1 MKCYQF
7 IGIGEIDMIRVGVDV
22 GGTFTDIV
30 LEKVDKRGQQSIF
43 VHKVSSTPKDQ
54 SVGVVQGIVDIC
66 KMAEVAPSAVDMVFH
81 GTTVATNMVIERK
94 GAEVGMITTR
104 GFRDILHMARHKR
117 PHNFSLQY
125 DVPWQSKP
133 LVKRRN
139 RIVVDERLMPPT
151 GEIET
156 PLNEEQVREAALL
169 FKKRGLDSVI
179 ICFLFSF
186 LNDAHEQKAK
196 SIVQEVMPDA
206 FVSCSSEVVNVIRE
220 YERFSTA
227 AMNAYIGPGTSLY
240 LRRLKDR
247 LHENGVDAAVRIMQS
262 NGGISTI
269 ENSYVRP
276 VGLLLSGPAGGVIG
290 GRWTGAACKTK
301 NVITIDIGGTSAD
314 ISVIQNGELRIK
326 NPRDTEVASL
336 PVLVPMIDIDAI
348 GAGGGSIAYLDPGG
362 AFRVGPRSAGA
373 EPGPACYGK
382 GGMEPAVTD
391 AQVVLGRLD
400 PEHFL
405 GGDLKIDPSLAHK
418 AVDQHIAKKLG
429 LSVKDA
435 ALGILK
441 VVNNNMALA
450 ISGNSVAKGID
461 PRNFTL
467 MGFGGAG
474 PLHATALA
482 EMIHAKDVIAPLHP
496 GITAAM
502 GLLLTELQYE
512 FTRSVLIVADQAGDK
527 DFVEANKILSD
538 LKKLASSQLT
548 ADGIAVS
555 KQVFTAIA
563 ECRYVGQGFEL
574 RAFMPKEALS
584 KKNISAVVKSFY
596 ATHKQVYGHA
606 FDDQSVEIITLR
618 VVGSAKVD
626 TLKLPNLK
634 KGNRNNPVS
643 AKLYVRETVFDDG
656 KSVKTPRYDRSKLL
670 AGDKITGPALIVQH
684 NSTTLVPPKY
694 KAIVLGHGD
703 IHLSRGK

>member
-1 MKCYQF
+1 
-7 IGIGEIDMIRVGVDV
+7 MIRVGVDV

-30 LEKVDKRGQQSIF
+30 LERSGNGGKQSIF
-43 VHKVSSTPKDQ
+43 VHKVASTPADQ
-54 SVGVVQGIVDIC
+54 SIGVVKGIVEIC
-66 KMAEVAPSAVDMVFH
+66 RMADVPPGDVDMVFH

-139 RIVVDERLMPPT
+139 RIVVDERIMPPT
-151 GEIET
+151 GEVVV
-156 PLNEEQVREAALL
+156 PLDEAQVREAAEL
-169 FKKRGLDSVI
+169 FKKRGLDAVI
-179 ICFLFSF
+179 VCFLFSF
-186 LNDAHEQKAK
+186 LNDGHEKRAKA
-196 SIVQEVMPDA
+196 IVERIMPNA
-206 FVSCSSEVVNVIRE
+206 FICCSSEVVNVIRE
-220 YERFSTA
+220 YERFSTS
-227 AMNAYIGPGTSLY
+227 AMNAYIGPKTSLY
-240 LRRLKDR
+240 LRRLENR
-247 LHENGVDAAVRIMQS
+247 LKENGISAKVRIMQS

-269 ENSYVRP
+269 ENSSVRP

-373 EPGPACYGK
+373 DPGPACYGK
-382 GGMEPAVTD
+382 GGTEPAVTD

-405 GGDLKIDPSLAHK
+405 GGDLKIDPKLSYM
-418 AVDQHIAKKLG
+418 AVEEHIAKKLG
-429 LSVKDA
+429 LPVKDA
-435 ALGILK
+435 ALGILR

-450 ISGNSVAKGID
+450 INANSVAKGID

-512 FTRSVLIVADQAGDK
+512 FTRSVLV
-527 DFVEANKILSD
+527 VANKADAKEFAEVNEIVNE
-538 LKKLASSQLT
+538 LKALAGKQLA
-548 ADGIAVS
+548 ADGIPAS
-555 KQVFTAIA
+555 KHRFTGIA

-574 RAFMPKEALS
+574 RAVMPKEPLS
-584 KKNISAVVKSFY
+584 KKNIATVIKSFY
-596 ATHKQVYGHA
+596 AAHKQVYGHA
-606 FDDQSVEIITLR
+606 FEDQLVEIITVR
-618 VVGSAKVD
+618 VVGTAEVE

-634 KGNRNNPVS
+634 KGNRSNPAD

-656 KSVKTPRYDRSKLL
+656 KALKTPRYDRGKLL

-684 NSTTLVPPKY
+684 NSTTLVPPRY
-694 KAIVLGHGD
+694 RATVLGHGD

>member
-1 MKCYQF
+1 
-7 IGIGEIDMIRVGVDV
+7 MIRVGVDV

-30 LEKVDKRGQQSIF
+30 LERSGKSGAQSIF
-43 VHKVSSTPKDQ
+43 VHKVASTPADQ
-54 SVGVVQGIVDIC
+54 SIGVVKGIVEIC
-66 KMAEVAPSAVDMVFH
+66 KMAGVAAGDVDMVFH

-151 GEIET
+151 GEVET
-156 PLNEEQVREAALL
+156 PLNEEQVREAAEL
-169 FKKRGLDSVI
+169 FKKRGLDAVI

-186 LNDAHEQKAK
+186 VNDAHEKKAK
-196 SIVQEVMPDA
+196 AIVEKIMPNA
-206 FVSCSSEVVNVIRE
+206 FVCCSSEVVNVIRE

-227 AMNAYIGPGTSLY
+227 AMNAYIGPKTSLY
-240 LRRLKDR
+240 LRRLEDR
-247 LHENGVDAAVRIMQS
+247 LKQNGVNAAVRIMQS

-269 ENSYVRP
+269 ENSSVRP

-290 GRWTGAACKTK
+290 GRWTGEACKTK

-373 EPGPACYGK
+373 DPGPACYGK
-382 GGMEPAVTD
+382 GGTEPAVTD

-405 GGDLKIDPSLAHK
+405 GGDLNIDAKLAHK
-418 AVDQHIAKKLG
+418 AIEENIAKKLG
-429 LSVKDA
+429 ISVKDA

-441 VVNNNMALA
+441 VINNNMALA
-450 ISGNSVAKGID
+450 INANSVAKGID

-482 EMIHAKDVIAPLHP
+482 EMIHAKDVVAPLHP

-512 FTRSVLIVADQAGDK
+512 FTRSVLIVANKAEDK
-527 DFVEANKILSD
+527 DFAEANKILAE
-538 LKKLASSQLT
+538 LKKQASKQLS
-548 ADGIAVS
+548 ADGIALS
-555 KQVFTAIA
+555 KQSFTAVA

-574 RAFMPKEALS
+574 RASMPKEPLS
-584 KKNISAVVKSFY
+584 KKNIGTVIKSFY
-596 ATHKQVYGHA
+596 AAHKQVYGHA
-606 FDDQSVEIITLR
+606 FEDQLVEIITLR

-634 KGNRNNPVS
+634 KGNRTNPKD
-643 AKLYVRETVFDDG
+643 AKLYVRDTVFDDG
-656 KSVKTPRYDRSKLL
+656 KSVKTPRYDRGKLL

-694 KAIVLGHGD
+694 KALVMGHGD
-703 IHLSRGK
+703 LVLNRGK